1 MAVANQLLA
10 ALAIDLYENSSDSD
24 SSDEERLPRMP
35 FSIYEVST
43 RLLFQRTRLD
53 RRVFNYVLTVISP
66 FLTKNTRKGRYT
78 HLTPMHKLYVTLQF
92 YATRWLVGSSG
103 RISQSATSHAI
114 REVTDALVAVAPHFI
129 RFPTAEEYPAVKEA
143 FYRLCLTR

>member
-1 MAVANQLLA
+1 VK
-10 ALAIDLYENSSDSD
+10 SD

-35 FSIYEVST
+35 FSIYGVSA

-78 HLTPMHKLYVTLQF
+78 HLTPIQKLYVTLQF
-92 YATRWLVGSSG
+92 YATGSCQWLVGSSG
-103 RISQSATSHAI
+103 RISQSATSHTI
-114 REVTDALVAVAPHFI
+114 REVTDALVAVAPHLI
-129 RFPTAEEYPAVKEA
+129 RFPTAEEYPAVKQA
-143 FYRLCLTR
+143 FYTLGMGRHGAGFPNVLGAN